1 MPADEPVEVLG
12 PGGEVVDVV
21 PRHRMR
27 AGGLAHRSTFVIT
40 VLAPPPT
47 DAGTDPELS
56 DQVERWLR
64 NFSWPR
70 LGPGAAA
77 GAHPEPAPAALR
89 PPALF
94 DPDTPLI
101 VHQRAEW
108 KDAYPGYWDL
118 AFGGVCLAGE
128 RWLESAER
136 ELTEEAGL
144 TTRTT
149 AVRADDHV
157 VVVLPV
163 AAGRYVDDRSET
175 FGAIFLAFADRDP
188 VPADGE
194 VVALERVP
202 LGELAAWA
210 DGRSIC
216 PDSLTMV
223 TPVASS
229 LVDSSGRHR

>member
-1 MPADEPVEVLG
+1 VEVLG
-12 PGGEVVDVV
+12 PDGEVVDVV

-27 AGGLAHRSTFVIT
+27 AEGLAHRSTFVIT

-47 DAGTDPELS
+47 DAGVDPELS
-56 DQVERWLR
+56 DEVERWLR
-64 NFSWPR
+64 NLSWPR

-77 GAHPEPAPAALR
+77 GAQPEPAPAALR
-89 PPALF
+89 PPALL
-94 DPDTPLI
+94 DPATPLI

-108 KDAYPGYWDL
+108 KDVYPGYWDL
-118 AFGGVCLAGE
+118 AFGGVCAAGE

-136 ELTEEAGL
+136 ELAEEAGL

-149 AVRADDHV
+149 AVRADDHMAII
-157 VVVLPV
+157 LPV
-163 AAGRYVDDRSET
+163 AAGRYADGRSET

-194 VVALERVP
+194 VVAIERIP

-210 DGRSIC
+210 DSRSIC
-216 PDSLTMV
+216 PDSMAMV
-223 TPVASS
+223 TPVVSS
-229 LVDSSGRHR
+229 LVDSSGRYR